1 MKLTLHGGFGEKGRT
16 SVGVE
21 AGDCRLIFDVGINT
35 SVARLDP
42 DYYPRISPAE
52 LAATDAILITHAHED
67 HIAGLGWCI
76 ANGFRGRILMTREA
90 RAEADACWAAY
101 ATQTERE
108 RAEAADW
115 EAVSAGDTL
124 NIGPFTLKTGRSG
137 HIAGG
142 FWIHAAAGG
151 ETFGYC
157 GDVVP
162 ASPAFAMDPMPACD
176 LIAIDASY
184 GDDAVPFG
192 ERVRAIRDWLKA
204 HPEGAILPTP
214 LYGRSL
220 ELFACIDS
228 PLALAPGMREA
239 LVEQIAA
246 HEWLREGVADGLRSK
261 LAQARDWHAGEAMPR
276 AALLCHDGMGMA
288 GPSRELLFA
297 AERIGHPV
305 LFTGHLPG
313 GSPGERMHAQGRAD
327 WARLPTHPTLPDN
340 LALVAATGAR
350 SVLGHSCEQAKLEAL
365 KPHLPG
371 LMVEAR
377 TGDVLE
383 PETV

>member
-21 AGDCRLIFDVGINT
+21 ADGCRLIFDVGINT

-52 LAATDAILITHAHED
+52 LAATDAIVITHAHED
-67 HIAGLGWCI
+67 HIAGLGWCL

-108 RAEAADW
+108 RAQAAAW
-115 EAVSAGDTL
+115 EAVNVGETL
-124 NIGPFTLKTGRSG
+124 QIGPFTLKTGRSG

-142 FWIHAAAGG
+142 FWVHAAADG

-162 ASPAFAMDPMPACD
+162 ASPAFAMDPMPECD
-176 LIAIDASY
+176 LVAIDASY
-184 GDDAVPFG
+184 GDDAVPFA
-192 ERVRAIRDWLKA
+192 ERVRAIRNWLA
-204 HPEGAILPTP
+204 ARPDGAILPTP

-220 ELFACIDS
+220 ELLACIET

-239 LVEQIAA
+239 LADQLAA
-246 HEWLREGVADGLRSK
+246 REWLREGVAETLSAR
-261 LAQARDWHAGEAMPR
+261 LAQAQDWHPGEAMPR

-297 AERIGHPV
+297 AERQGHPV

-327 WARLPTHPTLPDN
+327 WARLPTHPTLADN
-340 LALVAATGAR
+340 LALVASTRAQT
-350 SVLGHSCEQAKLEAL
+350 VLGHSCEPAKLQAL
-365 KPHLPG
+365 AVHLPG
-371 LMVEAR
+371 LMVQAR

-383 PETV
+383 REAV